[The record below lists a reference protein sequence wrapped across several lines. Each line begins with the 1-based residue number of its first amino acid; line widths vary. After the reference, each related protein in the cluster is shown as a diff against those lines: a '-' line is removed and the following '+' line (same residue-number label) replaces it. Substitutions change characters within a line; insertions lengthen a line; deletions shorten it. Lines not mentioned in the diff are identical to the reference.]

1 MRNNRTVLIIV
12 GVLILVCV
20 VGGFFF
26 WRNMQ
31 TGPTD
36 PDPGEGDMTVEVP
49 ETQIVVAAQNVDP
62 GKQLFAEDGAIR
74 LQPWPEDSLP
84 PEYFDSLDQVDGKFA
99 RMEIPRGMPI
109 LPRMLG
115 EPGGSIAVYG
125 SSASLFG
132 DEGKRAYVIPMDTQG
147 AVAWA
152 IKPGDH
158 VDVLA
163 AIQLV
168 PVDEEFQTPLP
179 NLFLSLPTGGE
190 DGQATV
196 SGVYGR
202 FETLPNGQPGLIFP
216 SGDNPTHIVVQLTV
230 QDAVVWHIGVWP
242 EEEELA
248 RPTGVAREPEQ
259 GGGLIPEGG
268 AAPQQQATPA
278 PQPVRRVEIE
288 PVTLLVTPQDA
299 LVLKYLQ
306 EMGADLDLALR
317 AKGDT
322 APVITEPVWLSYIL
336 DRYQIPDAP
345 PSLPVAPQSLD
356 EQLQLTPLAPE
367 TPEE

>member
-1 MRNNRTVLIIV
+1 MRNNRTVLIVV

-31 TGPTD
+31 TP
-36 PDPGEGDMTVEVP
+36 PGDLTPGDMTVEVP
-49 ETQIVVAAQNVDP
+49 ETQIVVAAQDVDP
-62 GKQLFAEDGAIR
+62 GKQLFSEDGAIR

-84 PEYFDSLDQVDGKFA
+84 PEYFDALDQVDGKFA

-179 NLFLSLPTGGE
+179 NLFMSLPTGGE
-190 DGQATV
+190 DGGVALN
-196 SGVYGR
+196 GVYGR

-216 SGDNPTHIVVQLTV
+216 SGDNPTYIVVQLTV

-242 EEEELA
+242 EEEEMA
-248 RPTGVAREPEQ
+248 QPTGVAREPEG

-268 AAPQQQATPA
+268 APQQQATPA
-278 PQPVRRVEIE
+278 AVAVQRVEVE

-345 PSLPVAPQSLD
+345 PALPVAPQSLE
-356 EQLQLTPLAPE
+356 EQLELTPLAPE
-367 TPEE
+367 EPEE